1 MNTIPEKELKD
12 HCTPDAIKWM
22 VELAE
27 GFEFIGD
34 VKIYLNDEYIGSIK
48 NIFCNKLAFS
58 TLIRRAVDGWNEKNR
73 NGISTHYDC
82 ILYNS
87 ETPKLYKF
95 KNYKKESLTLV
106 ECACLRC
113 LLDIFEEERKCN
125 ADAVKQK

>member
-1 MNTIPEKELKD
+1 MITEQQLKD
-12 HCTPDAIKWM
+12 KCIPDAIKFM

-27 GFEFIGD
+27 GFEWKISDEIEIHFDGD
-34 VKIYLNDEYIGSIK
+34 WYTDEDIISNPMLFSI
-48 NIFCNKLAFS
+48 
-58 TLIRRAVDGWNEKNR
+58 LIRRAVDGWNEKNR

-106 ECACLRC
+106 ECACLHC
-113 LLDIFEEERKCN
+113 LLDISEEEGN
-125 ADAVKQK
+125 AMQTL